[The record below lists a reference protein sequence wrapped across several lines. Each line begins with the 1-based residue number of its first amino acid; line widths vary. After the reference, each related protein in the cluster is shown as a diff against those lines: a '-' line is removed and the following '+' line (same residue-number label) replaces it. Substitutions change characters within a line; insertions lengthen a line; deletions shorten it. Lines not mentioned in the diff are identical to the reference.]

1 MKFMLL
7 TELMTCGFLV
17 PRFSVQSRKVQL
29 DVCWD
34 LNVYTEIALKL
45 ACHALLVLSN
55 TGDLF
60 PFLS

>member
-7 TELMTCGFLV
+7 TVLMTRGFLV

-34 LNVYTEIALKL
+34 LNVYTEIAL
-45 ACHALLVLSN
+45 
-55 TGDLF
+55 
-60 PFLS
+60 